1 MANRLLVESANGR
14 HCNSASAPHPAALLY
29 GALGF
34 HFWNTRWREQDNQ
47 CIACPMQAWE
57 RIAIASALLI
67 HAYGLYGA
75 LVHRSRHALFVQF
88 RTVADDVACRPDLL
102 AGKFHGT
109 HGGHATL
116 VLPLAAICTLLPV
129 IFPQVHLVANASATG
144 FKLHFLAAML
154 AYSLLTLSAL
164 HAIFMGFSE
173 NALHKRQ
180 MKRSLAS
187 LPPFLTMESLLFR
200 MLLLGFI
207 LLTLTVGSGVLFS
220 EALFGKPLLARS
232 QDAVCLCF
240 VGHFRDPAG
249 RAPRLG
255 LARKAGTALDA
266 CRVLAAHS
274 RLRGQPLRRRSHTWT
289 L

>member
-1 MANRLLVESANGR
+1 MAAIVIQLL
-14 HCNSASAPHPAALLY
+14 PHIAAALLY

-34 HFWNTRWREQDNQ
+34 HFWSTRWREHENQ
-47 CIACPMQAWE
+47 CVACPMQVWE
-57 RIAIASALLI
+57 RVAIASALLI

-75 LVHRSRHALFVQF
+75 LFTEAGMRFSFSFALS
-88 RTVADDVACRPDLL
+88 LMMWL
-102 AGKFHGT
+102 AVLIYWLESFMARMEGMQP
-109 HGGHATL
+109 L

-180 MKRSLAS
+180 MNRRLAS
-187 LPPFLTMESLLFR
+187 LPPLLTMESLLFR

-207 LLTLTVGSGVLFS
+207 LLTLTVGSGLLFS
-220 EALFGKPLLARS
+220 ETLFGKPFSLDHKTLFAFASWGIFATLL
-232 QDAVCLCF
+232 
-240 VGHFRDPAG
+240 VGRHAWGWRG
-249 RAPRLG
+249 KRA
-255 LARKAGTALDA
+255 
-266 CRVLAAHS
+266 
-274 RLRGQPLRRRSHTWT
+274 LRWT
-289 L
+289 LSGFSLLILAYVGSRFVAEVILGRS